1 MFVLKF
7 TDFGLADVR
16 TLPKN
21 VKNSLKKEL
30 RNKVA
35 QNPEACSE
43 ELHGPLKDYRSFHFR
58 GYRVVYRIFHQLKA
72 VAIVGIGTHSG
83 DARADIYRRLE
94 VLAGSGKVAESV
106 LLSLRGFS
114 AGKSGPPKM

>member
-16 TLPKN
+16 ALPKN

-58 GYRVVYRIFHQLKA
+58 DPDRV
-72 VAIVGIGTHSG
+72 S
-83 DARADIYRRLE
+83 DA
-94 VLAGSGKVAESV
+94 GGQ
-106 LLSLRGFS
+106 S
-114 AGKSGPPKM
+114 ALGA

>member
-7 TDFGLADVR
+7 TDFGFADVR
-16 TLPKN
+16 ALPKN
-21 VKNSLKKEL
+21 VRNSLKKEL

-43 ELHGPLKDYRSFHFR
+43 ELHGPWKDYRSFHFR
-58 GYRVVYRIFHQLKA
+58 GYRVVYRVFHQLKA
-72 VAIVGIGTHSG
+72 VAIVGIGTHSR
-83 DARADIYRRLE
+83 DAKEDIYRRLE
-94 VLAGSGKVAESV
+94 ILAGSGKIAERL

-114 AGKSGPPKM
+114 SKV